1 MKKKDRLIGLFL
13 SLPITIGLLVF
24 FVIPF
29 IITVYYSFTFGV
41 GGKEFV
47 GFANYSKV
55 LSSAAFQLAAYNTIR
70 FLLTAVP
77 LNVFIG
83 LLLALALYS
92 HFGGTRLFR
101 SILLFPMILPIAS
114 TVMVIQVFFANGGIL
129 NGILAYFGLPITDW
143 LQGLYAF
150 HILVGLYIWKN
161 CGYNVILFL
170 AGLNMIPPE
179 LYQTAE
185 IDGAS
190 SANKFCYISFPL
202 IVPTL
207 FFVIV
212 MSIINSFKTYREAFI
227 IAGKHPQNEIYFL
240 QHFLNNNFENLNY
253 QRLAVATL
261 LLFSII
267 FLFVGLLYW
276 WQNCHTEDSL

>member
-1 MKKKDRLIGLFL
+1 MKKKGALTGVFL

-47 GFANYSKV
+47 GFVNYSKV

-70 FLLTAVP
+70 FLLIAVP

-83 LLLALALYS
+83 LYLALALYS
-92 HFGGTRLFR
+92 HLGGTKLFR

-114 TVMVIQVFFANGGIL
+114 IVMVIQVFFFFVFIL
-129 NGILAYFGLPITDW
+129 NGILTYLGLPINDW
-143 LQGLYAF
+143 LQGPYAF
-150 HILVGLYIWKN
+150 HILVGLYVWKN

-170 AGLNMIPPE
+170 AGLNMIPSE

-190 SANKFCYISFPL
+190 SVKKFCYISFPL
-202 IVPTL
+202 IIPTL

-276 WQNCHTEDSL
+276 WQNRHTEDSL

>member
-1 MKKKDRLIGLFL
+1 M
-13 SLPITIGLLVF
+13 
-24 FVIPF
+24 
-29 IITVYYSFTFGV
+29 
-41 GGKEFV
+41 
-47 GFANYSKV
+47 
-55 LSSAAFQLAAYNTIR
+55 
-70 FLLTAVP
+70 
-77 LNVFIG
+77 
-83 LLLALALYS
+83 
-92 HFGGTRLFR
+92 
-101 SILLFPMILPIAS
+101 
-114 TVMVIQVFFANGGIL
+114 
-129 NGILAYFGLPITDW
+129 
-143 LQGLYAF
+143 
-150 HILVGLYIWKN
+150 
-161 CGYNVILFL
+161 ILFL
-170 AGLNMIPPE
+170 AGLNMIPSE

-190 SANKFCYISFPL
+190 SVKKFCYISFPL
-202 IVPTL
+202 IIPTL

-276 WQNCHTEDSL
+276 WQNRHTEDSL

>member
-1 MKKKDRLIGLFL
+1 M
-13 SLPITIGLLVF
+13 
-24 FVIPF
+24 
-29 IITVYYSFTFGV
+29 
-41 GGKEFV
+41 
-47 GFANYSKV
+47 
-55 LSSAAFQLAAYNTIR
+55 
-70 FLLTAVP
+70 
-77 LNVFIG
+77 
-83 LLLALALYS
+83 
-92 HFGGTRLFR
+92 
-101 SILLFPMILPIAS
+101 
-114 TVMVIQVFFANGGIL
+114 
-129 NGILAYFGLPITDW
+129 
-143 LQGLYAF
+143 
-150 HILVGLYIWKN
+150 
-161 CGYNVILFL
+161 ILFL
-170 AGLNMIPPE
+170 AGLNMIPSE

-190 SANKFCYISFPL
+190 SVKKFCYISFPL
-202 IVPTL
+202 IIPTL

-276 WQNCHTEDSL
+276 WQNRHTEDSLWRLHVLCIAVFTPCFFVFLSATVLFPAVYMIFNSFMLPSEITQYYATAMQYDGTYAMLHFIPDIFSLESFYQVFLAEAWLPHKILE